1 MASTYLTRTNGS
13 TSSTLTKGTFSAWVK
28 RSNPSTEQTLFT
40 GNNSANT
47 YRDFV
52 RFEANSQLRVR
63 EAQGSFNLETSA
75 VYRDVNGW
83 YHIVAEID
91 TTLATSTDRV
101 KVYVNGERVTSF
113 SSTTYPSQNHTL
125 TGWSNNTLQTVG
137 RDGKDN
143 NTPFDG
149 SMAHVHWIDGTAYD
163 ASAFGETD
171 TATGIWKPKTA
182 PVVTYGTNGFFLKFE
197 NSASFGTDSS
207 PNGNNFTV
215 NGTITQ
221 TIDTPSNVFATFN
234 PLVYNPAQADYN
246 PLFSNGNTTTASNTS
261 VNAFSN
267 ARATL
272 AMLSGKYYAEF
283 KITSSDANMDIGLIK
298 YTSGVRSANNWGL
311 YYQND
316 GAVAL
321 KADGSININNVTS
334 GTSFSGYASGD
345 ILQLAFDRT
354 SEKIWLGKNGI
365 WFNSGDPSN
374 GTNELLDLSS
384 TIGNDEFWTFAVGFY
399 HNVSEVWNAN
409 FGNGVFGS
417 TPLTGTT
424 YSDTAGLGIFKYE
437 VPAGYY
443 ALCTKNINTQEYN

>member
-28 RSNPSTEQTLFT
+28 KSNPSTEQTLFT

-113 SSTTYPSQNHTL
+113 SSPTYPSQNHTL

-215 NGTITQ
+215 NGTMTQ
-221 TIDTPSNVFATFN
+221 TIDTPSNVFATLN
-234 PLVYNPAQADYN
+234 PLSSVNYPT
-246 PLFSNGNTTTASNTS
+246 FSNGNTKTVISTS
-261 VNAFSN
+261 DANGAI
-267 ARATL
+267 ARGTQFV
-272 AMLSGKYYAEF
+272 SQGKYYWEV
-283 KITSSDANMDIGLIK
+283 KLIGYSSLSRVEIGVETADSVANNIAAAGLFGTGKSRGRRGDANTIRDGNATAS
-298 YTSGVRSANNWGL
+298 YGSALTTNNIVG
-311 YYQND
+311 
-316 GAVAL
+316 VAL
-321 KADGSININNVTS
+321 DLDNGAIY
-334 GTSFSGYASGD
+334 FS
-345 ILQLAFDRT
+345 T
-354 SEKIWLGKNGI
+354 NGV
-365 WFNSGDPSN
+365 WENSGDPES
-374 GTNELLDLSS
+374 GASKTGAAFTDLA
-384 TIGNDEFWTFAVGFY
+384 NDTWSIALGQANNTF
-399 HNVSEVWNAN
+399 EVNT
-409 FGNGVFGS
+409 GNGFF
-417 TPLTGTT
+417 GTT
-424 YSDTAGLGIFKYE
+424 AVSSVENPDDGIGIFEHE
-437 VPAGYY
+437 VPAGYK
-443 ALCTKNINTQEYN
+443 ALCTKSINATEYN